1 MPGIF
6 GIVQSQQPDSHAH
19 LTGPLRRMLSLVQR
33 EPWHQMV
40 VSEMPEDNAVFG
52 SVYLPAAILD
62 NCESLDSTPRF
73 YQDQEYCLGFHGEI
87 VEPEVLARQVG
98 LSFPKSPLSQ
108 ILLKA
113 YKRNGV
119 HALAGLNGLYTI
131 FIWDRKQSRLL
142 LVNDRYGQQKLYIWQ
157 PRADLFL
164 FASEYK
170 AFTDYPGF
178 HSTIDPQALAD
189 FLTLGYILD
198 DRTLFSDV
206 KLLPPAS
213 ILKIENGKVD
223 RSTYWDYEF
232 DDGGSPK
239 KSEREYL
246 AEFSIHVENAV
257 RRRIKPAACLL
268 LTGGLD
274 SRLLAGFYRKLQP
287 DQPIQSLTLGQPLA
301 MDARSAEKIA
311 CRLGFDHTLLPIP
324 PTYMTDLL
332 EECVWLTEANMNAY
346 AGWILLAN
354 PFFRQNH
361 IQYALTGVGGENIS
375 GRLLLFKSLQ
385 PDPALA
391 FQAYFQRSDLEMVR
405 KLLRPPFGDQL
416 TEEVK
421 GSFWRTYH
429 QVNASHPLNRL
440 DAVGFIQ
447 DIRRSATS
455 IDVFADVAHP
465 LDPLMD
471 NDLMDFALLIPPE
484 LRARGY
490 LLRKLMDL
498 HLGEIARIG
507 DFPRRGP
514 VFKPVTEQHYH
525 RLFQIYQ
532 GFQRRLRR
540 FKAGTTNTG
549 GDHTENYILP
559 NTWLRTA
566 SKDAVLQ
573 IMAQV
578 EYLDDFFDI
587 EAVDSL
593 IEDHMAGRRSEYA
606 FIGALMTFITWRKLF
621 T

>member
-6 GIVQSQQPDSHAH
+6 GIVRTRQSDLSAD
-19 LTGPLRRMLSLVQR
+19 LTDPLRRMLSLVQR
-33 EPWHQMV
+33 EPWHQTV
-40 VSEMPEDNAVFG
+40 VSETPEDNAVFG
-52 SVYLPAAILD
+52 SVHLPEATVN
-62 NCESLDSTPRF
+62 NCKSPGSSPRF
-73 YQDQEYCLGFHGEI
+73 YQDQAYCLGFHGEI
-87 VEPEVLARQVG
+87 VETEILARQVG
-98 LSFPKSPLSQ
+98 LPFPESPLSQ
-108 ILLKA
+108 ILLEVFK
-113 YKRNGV
+113 KDGV
-119 HALAGLNGLYTI
+119 HAIAGLNGLYTI

-142 LVNDRYGQQKLYIWQ
+142 LVNDRYGQQKLYFWQ
-157 PRADLFL
+157 PSADLFL

-170 AFTDYPGF
+170 AFTAYPGF

-189 FLTLGYILD
+189 FLALGYMLD

-213 ILKIENGKVD
+213 ILKVEDGKTD
-223 RSTYWDYEF
+223 RSTYWNYEF
-232 DDGGSPK
+232 DEGSSPL

-257 RRRIKPAACLL
+257 RRRIKPDACLL

-274 SRLLAGFYRKLQP
+274 SRLLAGFFRKLQP
-287 DQPIQSLTLGQPLA
+287 DQSIQSLTLGQPLA

-311 CRLGFDHTLLPIP
+311 SQLGFDHTLLPIP

-332 EECVWLTEANMNAY
+332 EKCVWLTEANMNAY
-346 AGWILLAN
+346 ASWIFLAN

-375 GRLLLFKSLQ
+375 GRLLLFASMQ

-391 FQAYFQRSDLEMVR
+391 FQAYFQHSDLETVR

-416 TEEVK
+416 TAEVK

-429 QVNASHPLNRL
+429 QVHTSHPLNRL
-440 DAVGFIQ
+440 DAVGFLQ

-455 IDVFADVAHP
+455 IDVFADAAHP

-471 NDLMDFALLIPPE
+471 NDLMDFALRIPPE

-490 LLRKLMDL
+490 LQRKLIASRL
-498 HLGEIARIG
+498 PEIAHIG
-507 DFPRRGP
+507 DSPRRGP
-514 VFKPVTEQHYH
+514 VFKPATELRYRQ
-525 RLFQIYQ
+525 LFQIYR

-540 FKAGTTNTG
+540 FRAGTTNTG

-566 SKDAVLQ
+566 SKEAVLQ
-573 IMAQV
+573 ITSQT

-587 EAVDSL
+587 EAVNSL

-606 FIGALMTFITWRKLF
+606 VIGALMTFIAWRKLF